1 MNNSTV
7 PPVIDV
13 RLATTRWA
21 ILWQGAGVAWP
32 LLLSIVP
39 FGMITGV
46 ASIATGLSLPLAMG
60 MTTIVFAGASQLAAM
75 QLLTTG
81 GTAAVI
87 VLTAAMINLRFL
99 LYSASLAP
107 HFQREPLLWKLLL
120 SYLITDPAFGITIGA
135 LNERLPEA
143 MKRWYFLG
151 AAGLLWVGWV
161 IGTLIGAVLGAQL
174 PTAWSLDFAISLNFI
189 AVLVPAIRDRAT
201 VTSALLASVV
211 AVAARG
217 LPFNLG
223 LIVGAVCGIVAGMLL
238 EQWQQQG
245 TRHDA

>member
-1 MNNSTV
+1 MLSSSETAAKQM
-7 PPVIDV
+7 P
-13 RLATTRWA
+13 ATPRGM
-21 ILWQGAGVAWP
+21 IWQGMVIGWP

-46 ASIATGLSLPLAMG
+46 AAVATGFSLPLAMG

-75 QLLTTG
+75 DLIVQ
-81 GTAAVI
+81 GTAAAVI

-120 SYLITDPAFGITIGA
+120 AYLITDPAFGVAIGA
-135 LNERLPEA
+135 LNERIPAA
-143 MKRWYFLG
+143 MKRWFFLG
-151 AAGLLWVGWV
+151 TGGLLWFGWV
-161 IGTLIGAVLGAQL
+161 VGTLIGVVVGAQL
-174 PTAWSLDFAISLNFI
+174 PSAWSLDFAISLNFI

-201 VTSALLASVV
+201 VTSAVIAALIALL
-211 AVAARG
+211 ARG

-223 LIVGAVCGIVAGMLL
+223 LIVGALCGIAAGMLL
-238 EQWQQQG
+238 ERWQPKG
-245 TRHDA
+245 SADDA